1 MTNFYPTLCQRK
13 IRKIN
18 DRIKLCEK
26 HLDPTKE
33 KKEMIERNEIRIQK
47 KRALLKVWENRLKV
61 AQEEAKKIAEMREKD
76 AVVDEVD
83 EKQIA

>member
-13 IRKIN
+13 IRKIH

-61 AQEEAKKIAEMREKD
+61 AQEEAEKIAEMREKD